1 MATTNLPAIQHPLSR
16 MDDPTNLN
24 VRGLS
29 RDGSRAASRQSL
41 TLAQDKLNA
50 LRPITAEQVPWRL
63 TRSANGL
70 GKANSPRNNSFAGM
84 GQIPEGVEVKRAED
98 PNKPSIPI
106 FGSRADMASRAESRL
121 SRINSAASSLQ
132 GPDKA
137 SVDEIEF
144 LLREK
149 MKTGY
154 YTIKNT
160 FKEFDPEGKGIV
172 SRETLARILQ
182 NFLSK
187 AISLSQFN
195 KLMVRLKLD
204 HKKMISYDE
213 FYASFR
219 PPKKADDVPAWLE
232 LEKPDI
238 KYMSAAQVHAHLKEK
253 TKQRFLDV
261 ADLIPQINPGG
272 SGRILKPE
280 LRNVLNKLG
289 FYMEDDEFEKLWQK
303 YDTENYGTIRAERLM
318 SKLGI
323 AMRDSSTRDEGIN
336 SPRKLEMERKQSLDV
351 ERWLKRKFR
360 EGFSDMKHAFME
372 LDLDRIGQVS
382 RDEFRRVMEDF
393 GLRLASDKQLDDFLA
408 RCGVEP
414 SNDKISYKEFLR
426 RFQDRSEQ
434 GMPHKIL
441 ANPLHRYHHSD
452 VESNYSTTSAVEA
465 RIMDLFQK
473 DFLALLGTFHNIDR
487 RDSGLLT
494 QQQFRAA
501 VEGRFELNMSDQEFE
516 AFLKKIPIDGDGM
529 VKYVEF
535 MSKFDTFETKS
546 LFDRSSL
553 VDRKETLPPLPE
565 IDSPPMSPRKQL
577 RPIKTKDSYDSQ
589 DGRSVEELKAVIKKV
604 LQNNFQAFEE
614 AFYDLDEVNSKKM
627 TQSMMIKL
635 LKKFGVN
642 ITRNEI
648 KRLWD
653 TLITD
658 QRGYLEYW
666 QFVRTFTY
674 SLDSAAFPNAKVSP
688 PKRGDND
695 FMMRSN
701 KLNSDKHLL
710 HHLLK
715 SNIDRHW
722 EALWNEFTSIDR
734 QGTGNV
740 SRNEFKN
747 ILQDMCVELTE
758 YECQVLCDKFDP
770 KKEGRV
776 NYVKFLEP
784 YAKHRRGF
792 RHGHNMQAVMKH
804 PQAEL
809 PLDDVVPKPNKGL
822 STVTARLR
830 EKLSGKWINLLRAFK
845 KLDRDNNDF
854 LSLQEFRH
862 VLELCNVV
870 LDEDDI
876 YHILTEFDD
885 SKNGGKI
892 RYTKFLDKIK

>member
-16 MDDPTNLN
+16 MEDPTNLN

-29 RDGSRAASRQSL
+29 RDGSRVASRQSL
-41 TLAQDKLNA
+41 TFGQDKFNA
-50 LRPITAEQVPWRL
+50 LRPITADQVPWRL
-63 TRSANGL
+63 TRSSNGF
-70 GKANSPRNNSFAGM
+70 GGQNSPRNNNYAAI

-121 SRINSAASSLQ
+121 SRLNSAASSLQ

-144 LLREK
+144 ILREK

-182 NFLSK
+182 NFLSRS
-187 AISLSQFN
+187 ISLSQFN

-219 PPKKADDVPAWLE
+219 PPKKADEGPAWLE

-253 TKQRFLDV
+253 AKQRFLDV
-261 ADLIPQINPGG
+261 ADLIPQMNPGG

-280 LRNVLNKLG
+280 LRNVLNKMG

-323 AMRDSSTRDEGIN
+323 AMRENSSRDEAS
-336 SPRKLEMERKQSLDV
+336 SPRKLEVERKQSLDV

-360 EGFSDMKHAFME
+360 EGFSDMKHAFNE
-372 LDLDRIGQVS
+372 LDLDRIGKVS

-393 GLRLASDKQLDDFLA
+393 GLRLSTDKQLDDFLA

-414 SNDKISYKEFLR
+414 SNGKISYKEFLR

-441 ANPLHRYHHSD
+441 ANPLHRYHHSE
-452 VESNYSTTSAVEA
+452 VGSNYSTTSAIEA
-465 RIMDLFQK
+465 RIMDLFQR

-487 RDSGLLT
+487 KDSGLLT

-501 VEGRFELNMSDQEFE
+501 VEGRFDLNMTDEEFD
-516 AFLKKIPIDGDGM
+516 AFLRKVPIDSDGM

-546 LFDRSSL
+546 LFDRSS
-553 VDRKETLPPLPE
+553 VMDRKETLPPLPE
-565 IDSPPMSPRKQL
+565 KDSPPMSPRKQL
-577 RPIKTKDSYDSQ
+577 RPIKSMDSYNSQ
-589 DGRSVEELKAVIKKV
+589 EGRSVEELKTLIKKV
-604 LQNNFQAFEE
+604 LQNNYQAFEE
-614 AFYDLDEVNSKKM
+614 AFYELDEVNSKRM
-627 TQSMMIKL
+627 TQNMMIKL
-635 LKKFGVN
+635 VERFGVTV
-642 ITRNEI
+642 TRNEV

-658 QRGYLEYW
+658 QRGCLEYW
-666 QFVRTFTY
+666 QFVRTFGY

-715 SNIDRHW
+715 TNIDQHW
-722 EALWNEFTSIDR
+722 ETLWKEFTSIDR
-734 QGTGNV
+734 QGSGTV
-740 SRNEFKN
+740 SRNDFKN
-747 ILQDMCVELTE
+747 ILQDMCVELTD
-758 YECQVLCDKFDP
+758 YESRVLCDKFDL

-784 YAKHRRGF
+784 YSKHRRSY
-792 RHGHNMQAVMKH
+792 RQGHNMQAVMKH

-809 PLDDVVPKPNKGL
+809 PMDDVVQKPNKGL
-822 STVTARLR
+822 STVTAKLR
-830 EKLSGKWINLLRAFK
+830 DKLSGKWINLMRAFK
-845 KLDRDNNDF
+845 KLDKDNNEF
-854 LSLQEFRH
+854 LTLQEFRH

-870 LDEDDI
+870 LDEEDI
-876 YHILTEFDD
+876 YHILTEFDEK
-885 SKNGGKI
+885 KNGDKI

>member
-1 MATTNLPAIQHPLSR
+1 ME
-16 MDDPTNLN
+16 DPTNLN

-29 RDGSRAASRQSL
+29 RDGSRVASRQSL
-41 TLAQDKLNA
+41 TFGQDKFNA
-50 LRPITAEQVPWRL
+50 LRPITADQVPWRL
-63 TRSANGL
+63 TRSSNGF
-70 GKANSPRNNSFAGM
+70 GGQNSPRNNSYAVI

-121 SRINSAASSLQ
+121 SRLNSAASSLQ
-132 GPDKA
+132 GLDKA

-144 LLREK
+144 ILREK

-172 SRETLARILQ
+172 SREALARILQ
-182 NFLSK
+182 NFLSRS
-187 AISLSQFN
+187 ISLSQFN

-219 PPKKADDVPAWLE
+219 PPKKADEGPAWLE

-253 TKQRFLDV
+253 AKQRFLDV
-261 ADLIPQINPGG
+261 ADLIPQMNPGG

-280 LRNVLNKLG
+280 LRNVLNKMG

-323 AMRDSSTRDEGIN
+323 AMRENSSRDEAS
-336 SPRKLEMERKQSLDV
+336 SPRKLEVERKQSLDV

-360 EGFSDMKHAFME
+360 EGFSDMKHAFNE
-372 LDLDRIGQVS
+372 LDLDRIGKVS

-393 GLRLASDKQLDDFLA
+393 GLRLSTDKQLDDFLA

-414 SNDKISYKEFLR
+414 SNGKISYKEFLR

-441 ANPLHRYHHSD
+441 ANPLHRYHHSE
-452 VESNYSTTSAVEA
+452 VGSNYSTTSAIEA
-465 RIMDLFQK
+465 RIMDLFQR

-487 RDSGLLT
+487 KDSGLLT

-501 VEGRFELNMSDQEFE
+501 VEGRFDLNMTDEEFD
-516 AFLKKIPIDGDGM
+516 AFLRKVPIDSDGM

-546 LFDRSSL
+546 LFDRSS
-553 VDRKETLPPLPE
+553 VMDRKETLPPLPE
-565 IDSPPMSPRKQL
+565 KDSPPMSPRKQL
-577 RPIKTKDSYDSQ
+577 RPIKSMDSYNSQ
-589 DGRSVEELKAVIKKV
+589 EGRSVEELKTLIKKV
-604 LQNNFQAFEE
+604 LQNNYQAFEE
-614 AFYDLDEVNSKKM
+614 AFYELDEVNSKRM
-627 TQSMMIKL
+627 TQNMMIKL
-635 LKKFGVN
+635 VERFGVTV
-642 ITRNEI
+642 TRNEV

-658 QRGYLEYW
+658 QRGCLEYW
-666 QFVRTFTY
+666 QFVRTFGY

-715 SNIDRHW
+715 TNIDQHW
-722 EALWNEFTSIDR
+722 ETLWKEFTSIDR
-734 QGTGNV
+734 QGSGTV
-740 SRNEFKN
+740 SRNDFKN
-747 ILQDMCVELTE
+747 ILQDMCVELTD
-758 YECQVLCDKFDP
+758 YESRVLCDKFDL

-784 YAKHRRGF
+784 YSKHRRGY
-792 RHGHNMQAVMKH
+792 RQGHNMQAVMKH

-809 PLDDVVPKPNKGL
+809 PMDDVVQKPNKGL
-822 STVTARLR
+822 STVTAKLR
-830 EKLSGKWINLLRAFK
+830 DKLSGKWINLMRAFK
-845 KLDRDNNDF
+845 KLDKDNNEF
-854 LSLQEFRH
+854 LTLQEFRH

-870 LDEDDI
+870 LDEEDI
-876 YHILTEFDD
+876 YHILTEFDEK
-885 SKNGGKI
+885 KNGDKI

>member
-1 MATTNLPAIQHPLSR
+1 MATTNLPAIPHPLSR

-29 RDGSRAASRQSL
+29 RDGSRVASRQSL
-41 TLAQDKLNA
+41 TFGQDFDRGKLNA
-50 LRPITAEQVPWRL
+50 LRPITADQVPWRL
-63 TRSANGL
+63 TRSSNGF
-70 GKANSPRNNSFAGM
+70 GGQHSPRNNGFAG
-84 GQIPEGVEVKRAED
+84 IPEGVEVKLADD
-98 PNKPSIPI
+98 PRKPTIPI

-121 SRINSAASSLQ
+121 SRLNSAASSQQ

-144 LLREK
+144 ILREK

-160 FKEFDPEGKGIV
+160 FKESDPESKGIV

-182 NFLSK
+182 NFLSRS
-187 AISLSQFN
+187 ISLSQFN

-219 PPKKADDVPAWLE
+219 PPKKADEGPAWLE
-232 LEKPDI
+232 LEKPDL

-253 TKQRFLDV
+253 AKQRFLDV

-280 LRNVLNKLG
+280 LRNVLNKMG

-323 AMRDSSTRDEGIN
+323 AMRDTGSREESS
-336 SPRKLEMERKQSLDV
+336 SPRKLEVERKHSIDV
-351 ERWLKRKFR
+351 EKWLKRKFR

-372 LDLDRIGQVS
+372 LDLDRIGKVS

-393 GLRLASDKQLDDFLA
+393 GLRLSTVKQLDDFLA
-408 RCGVEP
+408 RCGVEA

-441 ANPLHRYHHSD
+441 ANPLHRYHHSE
-452 VESNYSTTSAVEA
+452 VGSNYSTTSAIEA
-465 RIMDLFQK
+465 RIMDSFQK

-487 RDSGLLT
+487 KDSGLLT

-501 VEGRFELNMSDQEFE
+501 IEGRFDLNMTDQEFE
-516 AFLKKIPIDGDGM
+516 VFLKKVPIDSDGM

-546 LFDRSSL
+546 LFDRSS
-553 VDRKETLPPLPE
+553 VMDRKESLPPLPE

-577 RPIKTKDSYDSQ
+577 RPIKTMDSYNSQ
-589 DGRSVEELKAVIKKV
+589 EGRSVEELKALIKKV
-604 LQNNFQAFEE
+604 LQSNYQAFEE
-614 AFYDLDEVNSKKM
+614 TFYELDELNSKKM
-627 TQSMMIKL
+627 APNDMIKL
-635 LKKFGVN
+635 LKKFGLSVS
-642 ITRNEI
+642 RNEV

-658 QRGYLEYW
+658 QKGRLEYW
-666 QFVRTFTY
+666 QFVRTFGY

-715 SNIDRHW
+715 SNIDCHW
-722 EALWNEFTSIDR
+722 ETLWNEFTSIDR
-734 QGTGNV
+734 QGTGTI
-740 SRNEFKN
+740 SRRDFMN
-747 ILQDMCVELTE
+747 ILQDMCVELTD
-758 YECQVLCDKFDP
+758 YESQVLCDKFDP

-776 NYVKFLEP
+776 NYIKFLEP
-784 YAKHRRGF
+784 YSKHRRGN

-809 PLDDVVPKPNKGL
+809 PMDEVVQKPNKGL
-822 STVTARLR
+822 STITAKLR
-830 EKLSGKWINLLRAFK
+830 EKLSGKWINLMRAFK
-845 KLDRDNNDF
+845 KLDKDNKEF
-854 LSLQEFRH
+854 LTLQEFRH

-870 LDEDDI
+870 LDEEDI
-876 YHILTEFDD
+876 YHILTEFDE
-885 SKNGGKI
+885 KGGDKI
-892 RYTKFLDKIK
+892 RYTKFLDKMK

>member
-63 TRSANGL
+63 ARSANGL
-70 GKANSPRNNSFAGM
+70 GKANSPRNAGM

-182 NFLSK
+182 NFLPK

-219 PPKKADDVPAWLE
+219 PPKKADDVPSWLE

-408 RCGVEP
+408 RFVVTH
-414 SNDKISYKEFLR
+414 NDTCISKLLVRKFSRAWFLSR
-426 RFQDRSEQ
+426 ISQPKKSTTPEHFFFDS
-434 GMPHKIL
+434 
-441 ANPLHRYHHSD
+441 RYHHSD

-589 DGRSVEELKAVIKKV
+589 DGRSVEELKSVIKKV

-614 AFYDLDEVNSKKM
+614 VRDTYYLRQEGKKCYILVGFL
-627 TQSMMIKL
+627 SR
-635 LKKFGVN
+635 FGVN

-648 KRLWD
+648 KRMWD

-770 KKEGRV
+770 KKEGRW
-776 NYVKFLEP
+776 
-784 YAKHRRGF
+784 
-792 RHGHNMQAVMKH
+792 
-804 PQAEL
+804 

>member
-1 MATTNLPAIQHPLSR
+1 MATTNLPAIPHPLSR
-16 MDDPTNLN
+16 MEDPTNLN

-29 RDGSRAASRQSL
+29 REGSRVASRQSL
-41 TLAQDKLNA
+41 TFGQDLDRQKLNV
-50 LRPITAEQVPWRL
+50 LRPITADQVPYRL
-63 TRSANGL
+63 TRSSNGF
-70 GKANSPRNNSFAGM
+70 GGQRSPRYDGFAG
-84 GQIPEGVEVKRAED
+84 IPEGVEVKFAED
-98 PNKPSIPI
+98 PNKPTIPI

-121 SRINSAASSLQ
+121 SRLNSAASSLQ
-132 GPDKA
+132 GPDRA
-137 SVDEIEF
+137 SVDEIEA

-154 YTIKNT
+154 YDIRGAFKNC
-160 FKEFDPEGKGIV
+160 DPEGKGIV
-172 SRETLARILQ
+172 NREKLREILI
-182 NFLSK
+182 NFLSRS
-187 AISLSQFN
+187 ITLSHFN
-195 KLMVRLKLD
+195 KLMVRLRLD

-213 FYASFR
+213 FYAAFR
-219 PPKKADDVPAWLE
+219 PPKKADEGPAWLQ
-232 LEKPDI
+232 LEKPDL

-253 TKQRFLDV
+253 AKQRFLDV
-261 ADLIPQINPGG
+261 AELIPQMNPGG
-272 SGRILKPE
+272 SGRILRPE
-280 LRNVLNKLG
+280 LRNVLNKMG

-318 SKLGI
+318 SRLGI
-323 AMRDSSTRDEGIN
+323 AMKDTGSREVSS
-336 SPRKLEMERKQSLDV
+336 SPRKLEAERKHSLDV

-372 LDLDRIGQVS
+372 LDLDRIGKVS
-382 RDEFRRVMEDF
+382 LDDFRMVMKDF
-393 GLRLASDKQLDDFLA
+393 GLRLDTDKQLDDFIA
-408 RCGVEP
+408 RCGIEA
-414 SNDKISYKEFLR
+414 SNGKISYKEFLR

-441 ANPLHRYHHSD
+441 ANPLHRYHHS
-452 VESNYSTTSAVEA
+452 EGGSNYSTTSAIEA
-465 RIMDLFQK
+465 RMMDMFQK
-473 DFLALLGTFHNIDR
+473 EFLALLGTFHNIDR
-487 RDSGLLT
+487 KDSGLLT

-501 VEGRFELNMSDQEFE
+501 IEGRFELNMSEQEFE
-516 AFLKKIPIDGDGM
+516 SFLKKVPIDSDGM

-535 MSKFDTFETKS
+535 MSKFDTFESKS
-546 LFDRSSL
+546 LFDRSSIM
-553 VDRKETLPPLPE
+553 DRKEALPTLPE
-565 IDSPPMSPRKQL
+565 IDSPPMSPKKQF
-577 RPIKTKDSYDSQ
+577 RPMKTMDSYNSQ
-589 DGRSVEELKAVIKKV
+589 EGRSVEELKALIKSV
-604 LQNNFQAFEE
+604 LQHNYQAFEE
-614 AFYDLDEVNSKKM
+614 AFYELDELNSKKM
-627 TQSMMIKL
+627 SPNMMIKL
-635 LKKFGVN
+635 LKKFGLPLS
-642 ITRNEI
+642 RNEV

-658 QRGYLEYW
+658 QRGSLEYW
-666 QFVRTFTY
+666 QFVRTFGY

-715 SNIDRHW
+715 SNIDFHW
-722 EALWNEFTSIDR
+722 ETLWREFTSIDR

-740 SRNEFKN
+740 SRKDFTT
-747 ILQDMCVELTE
+747 ILQDMCVELTD

-770 KKEGRV
+770 KKEGRI
-776 NYVKFLEP
+776 NYIKFLEP
-784 YAKHRRGF
+784 YSKHRRAH

-809 PLDDVVPKPNKGL
+809 PMDEIVQKPSKGL
-822 STVTARLR
+822 STVTAKLR
-830 EKLSGKWINLLRAFK
+830 DKLSGKWINLMRAFK
-845 KLDRDNNDF
+845 KLDKDNKDF

-876 YHILTEFDD
+876 YYILTEFDENRGD
-885 SKNGGKI
+885 KI

>member
-1 MATTNLPAIQHPLSR
+1 L
-16 MDDPTNLN
+16 
-24 VRGLS
+24 
-29 RDGSRAASRQSL
+29 
-41 TLAQDKLNA
+41 
-50 LRPITAEQVPWRL
+50 QV
-63 TRSANGL
+63 
-70 GKANSPRNNSFAGM
+70 
-84 GQIPEGVEVKRAED
+84 Q
-98 PNKPSIPI
+98 
-106 FGSRADMASRAESRL
+106 
-121 SRINSAASSLQ
+121 
-132 GPDKA
+132 
-137 SVDEIEF
+137 
-144 LLREK
+144 
-149 MKTGY
+149 
-154 YTIKNT
+154 
-160 FKEFDPEGKGIV
+160 
-172 SRETLARILQ
+172 
-182 NFLSK
+182 
-187 AISLSQFN
+187 
-195 KLMVRLKLD
+195 LKLA
-204 HKKMISYDE
+204 KKG
-213 FYASFR
+213 ASL
-219 PPKKADDVPAWLE
+219 V
-232 LEKPDI
+232 I
-238 KYMSAAQVHAHLKEK
+238 N
-253 TKQRFLDV
+253 
-261 ADLIPQINPGG
+261 LIQ
-272 SGRILKPE
+272 
-280 LRNVLNKLG
+280 
-289 FYMEDDEFEKLWQK
+289 FF
-303 YDTENYGTIRAERLM
+303 AC
-318 SKLGI
+318 
-323 AMRDSSTRDEGIN
+323 
-336 SPRKLEMERKQSLDV
+336 
-351 ERWLKRKFR
+351 
-360 EGFSDMKHAFME
+360 
-372 LDLDRIGQVS
+372 
-382 RDEFRRVMEDF
+382 
-393 GLRLASDKQLDDFLA
+393 

-452 VESNYSTTSAVEA
+452 VGSTYSTTSAVEA

-535 MSKFDTFETKS
+535 MSKFDTLETKS

-589 DGRSVEELKAVIKKV
+589 DGRSVEELKSVIKKV

-648 KRLWD
+648 KRMWGN
-653 TLITD
+653 LITD

-885 SKNGGKI
+885 SKNGEKI